1 VKRIDNGPLV
11 LVIGVPV
18 AAVIMGIVTL
28 VLAFGNPDRPVK
40 GPIPALDKRSWVNA
54 EREEGRSA
62 ADDRAPALSAA
73 PHSSPSP

>member
-1 VKRIDNGPLV
+1 VKRIDNGPLA

-40 GPIPALDKRSWVNA
+40 GSLPALDKRSWVNA
-54 EREEGRSA
+54 ERDEGSTA
-62 ADDRAPALSAA
+62 TDDRAAA
-73 PHSSPSP
+73 PRSGNPSP